1 MPREMLLAAAASLS
15 NQATDS
21 LVLDAVILGL
31 ALLASLVI
39 MLRRYRSRR
48 ELTQRVE
55 ELTAL
60 ADIGRY
66 VATAPLE
73 EGELAETAY
82 EEAARVLKTDF
93 FQLGVFEGKAY
104 RTLIWVRDGE
114 RVENQEFEL
123 EPDHGG
129 LVGWIRQN
137 GSPLLITD
145 FAAERERL
153 PARPSYD
160 AEDPPASGIFAPLLA
175 GEEVFGLIGL
185 QSRRKRA
192 FRDHDLRLLTILA
205 NAVASSMA
213 LARLQARTEFRTL
226 QLALIKEISEHLTS
240 LQPLPELF
248 AQVSGLIAHTLAY
261 PAVRLYE
268 LSGGNLLLRA
278 SSVEGTATPA
288 AGTPSVSPAT
298 HLAAEQG
305 RTVLLPAEGP
315 PDHAPA
321 SDLATQYLAA
331 PLKVEDRVLG
341 VLEIES
347 DEPFP
352 DEHVALAETLAAHLA
367 IAVLE
372 AHNFSQQQEE
382 AWITT
387 VLVEVARHAARPGD
401 AMEAL
406 QAVLQLTTLLA
417 GTTWALLLLP
427 EPGSGRL
434 GLGPTS
440 GLRRQILDQLSE
452 LRLEPETLG
461 VHGPFESETPLH
473 VTLPEALA
481 EPLDNENATGLT
493 LTDGKSLLAVL
504 LLEGQELV
512 GRRLSLLVGI
522 GHQISLR
529 LENTRLVDEA
539 AARRSLEREIAMARG
554 IQESFLP
561 NQLPDHPG
569 WQVGATWRVAR
580 EVGGDFYDFIPLPPG
595 PNGPRWGIAIADVAD
610 KGVPAALFMAL
621 CRTLLRSV
629 AISRIDPGKTLTR
642 LNDLIIADTKADLFV
657 SVFYAVWEPESGRLS
672 YANAGHNPPLLFEP
686 EVAAV
691 CLREHGMVLGV
702 ELGRTVAT
710 KQLAIPPQGLL
721 LLYTDGVTEATN
733 PDGQFFGMQS
743 LEHLVLGLEDWQAQG
758 VADAIAERVSNFTA
772 EPDLADDLTVVVLR
786 RLAPGAPAPS
796 PEADHGH

>member
-1 MPREMLLAAAASLS
+1 MVGLALLVVGTPLSDASSDMPILE
-15 NQATDS
+15 
-21 LVLDAVILGL
+21 AVILGL
-31 ALLASLVI
+31 TLVVTLAVLV
-39 MLRRYRSRR
+39 RRYRSRR
-48 ELTQRVE
+48 MLTQRVE

-60 ADIGRY
+60 AEIGRY

-73 EGELAETAY
+73 EDELAETAY
-82 EEAARVLKTDF
+82 EEAARVFKTDF
-93 FQLGVFEGKAY
+93 FQLGVFEGRFY
-104 RTLIWVRDGE
+104 RTVIWVRDGE
-114 RVENQEFEL
+114 RVENDEFEMRP
-123 EPDHGG
+123 EQDG

-137 GSPLLITD
+137 GNPLLVSD
-145 FAAERERL
+145 FASERDRL

-175 GEEVFGLIGL
+175 GEEVLGLIGL

-192 FRDHDLRLLTILA
+192 FTDHDLRLLTILA

-213 LARLQARTEFRTL
+213 LARLQTRTEFRTL

-248 AQVSGLIAHTLAY
+248 AQVSRLIAHTLDY
-261 PAVRLYE
+261 PAVRLFE
-268 LSGGNLLLRA
+268 ITGGNLLLRS
-278 SSVEGTATPA
+278 SSVEGAATGPVGASPA
-288 AGTPSVSPAT
+288 AQA
-298 HLAAEQG
+298 AAEQG
-305 RTVLLPAEGP
+305 QTVVRSAAGGQEEP
-315 PDHAPA
+315 APA
-321 SDLATQYLAA
+321 ADETRRLLAA

-347 DEPFP
+347 DEDFP

-427 EPGSGRL
+427 EAGGDRL
-434 GLGPTS
+434 ALGPTS
-440 GLRRQILDQLSE
+440 GLRRQVLDQLAE
-452 LRLEPETLG
+452 LRLAPDALG
-461 VHGPFESETPLH
+461 VHGPYESEAPLH
-473 VTLPEALA
+473 VSLPEELA
-481 EPLDNENATGLT
+481 GPLDNQHATGLT

-561 NQLPDHPG
+561 NQVPDHPG
-569 WQVGATWRVAR
+569 WQLGATWRVAR
-580 EVGGDFYDFIPLPPG
+580 EVGGDFYDFIPLPAG

-642 LNDLIIADTKADLFV
+642 LNDLIIADTKTDLFV
-657 SVFYAVWEPESGRLS
+657 SVFYAVWEPEAGRMS

-686 EVAAV
+686 GTPAIS
-691 CLREHGMVLGV
+691 LHEHGMVLGV
-702 ELGRTVAT
+702 EPGRTVAT
-710 KQLAIPPQGLL
+710 RQLAIPPNALL
-721 LLYTDGVTEATN
+721 LLYTDGVTEAT
-733 PDGQFFGMQS
+733 DSQGHFFGVHR
-743 LEHLVLGLEDWQAQG
+743 LENLVLGLEDWHAQT
-758 VADAIAERVSNFTA
+758 VADSIAERVSEFIA
-772 EPDLADDLTVVVLR
+772 EPDLPDDLTIVTLR
-786 RLAPGAPAPS
+786 RLAPVASEPMR
-796 PEADHGH
+796 EADHGD

>member
-1 MPREMLLAAAASLS
+1 MMPSLS
-15 NQATDS
+15 HLTAALPPADLAS
-21 LVLDAVILGL
+21 RPPVLEAVILGL
-31 ALLASLVI
+31 ALLVSVVI
-39 MLRRYRSRR
+39 LWRRYRSRQ

-60 ADIGRY
+60 AEIGRY
-66 VATAPLE
+66 VATAPLDQD
-73 EGELAETAY
+73 ELAETAY
-82 EEAARVLKTDF
+82 EEAARVLRTDF
-93 FQLGVFEGKAY
+93 FQLGVFEGKVY
-104 RTLIWVRDGE
+104 RTVIWVRDGE

-123 EPDHGG
+123 DPEHDG

-137 GSPLLITD
+137 GSPLLIND
-145 FAAERERL
+145 FAAERDRL

-160 AEDPPASGIFAPLLA
+160 SEDPPASGIFAPLLA
-175 GEEVFGLIGL
+175 GEEVLGLIGL

-205 NAVASSMA
+205 NAVASSLAM
-213 LARLQARTEFRTL
+213 ARLQARTEFRTL

-248 AQVSGLIAHTLAY
+248 SKVSRLIADTLAY
-261 PAVRLYE
+261 PAVRLFE
-268 LSGGNLLLRA
+268 ISAGNLLLRA
-278 SSVEGTATPA
+278 SSVEGTASGA
-288 AGTPSVSPAT
+288 SGVSPTTSEA
-298 HLAAEQG
+298 LDQG
-305 RTVLLPAEGP
+305 HTVLHSADGTAESV
-315 PDHAPA
+315 HFL
-321 SDLATQYLAA
+321 SA

-347 DEPFP
+347 DEPFL

-434 GLGPTS
+434 ALGATS
-440 GLRRQILDQLSE
+440 GLRRQVLDQLSE
-452 LRLEPETLG
+452 LRLDPAALG

-481 EPLDNENATGLT
+481 GPLDNEHATGLT
-493 LTDGKSLLAVL
+493 LTDGESLLAVL
-504 LLEGQELV
+504 LLEGQELI

-529 LENTRLVDEA
+529 LENTRLVEEA
-539 AARRSLEREIAMARG
+539 ATRRSLEREIAMARG

-561 NQLPDHPG
+561 KQLPDHPG

-629 AISRIDPGKTLTR
+629 AISRIDPGKTLSR
-642 LNDLIIADTKADLFV
+642 LNDLIIADTKTDMFV

-686 EVAAV
+686 EMPAV

-702 ELGRTVAT
+702 ELGRAVAT
-710 KQLAIPPQGLL
+710 KQLGIPPHGLL
-721 LLYTDGVTEATN
+721 LLYTDGVTEATDS
-733 PDGQFFGMQS
+733 DGQFFGMQR
-743 LEHLVLGLEDWQAQG
+743 LENLVLGLSDWQAQS
-758 VADAIAERVSNFTA
+758 VADSIAGRVSDFIA
-772 EPDLADDLTVVVLR
+772 EPDLPDDLTIVVLR
-786 RLAPGAPAPS
+786 RMPAAASDPP
-796 PEADHGH
+796 PETDHGH